1 MQLLKKIAEVVLS
14 VIPIFVI
21 VLILHF
27 TIAPLLPQTM
37 GAFSLGAVL
46 VVLGLAIFNFGADIG
61 VVPMGEAMGSSL
73 TKSRKLWLITFFGF
87 LTGFMVTMAEPD
99 LQVLASQV
107 FQASSGAI
115 AKMLLMAT
123 VSVGVGFYVV
133 CALLRI
139 IFQVPLAT
147 ILRISYLIIFAL
159 AGVVGV
165 ISPDFLAVAFDSGGV
180 TTGPMTVPFILALGL
195 GVASARGDRGSQN
208 DSFGL
213 VALASAGPIIA
224 VLILGLLF
232 SGTPSTAVA
241 SATSETVTQIS
252 SNLLAPFLHVLP
264 EEIRNVALALS
275 PMVAIFLIMQ
285 MTFLKLPRRQ
295 VYRITMGLV
304 YTFVGLVLFL
314 TGVNAGFSAAAVELG
329 KALAAVKNNWIL
341 VPVGVI
347 LGLAVVSAEPAV
359 YVLNQQVEEVSLGHI
374 KRRIM
379 LASLS
384 LSVGLSVGLAMIRVL
399 TGISLWW
406 FIIPGYAVAM
416 ILMKNCPPLFTA
428 IAFDSG
434 GVATGP
440 MTATFILSVA
450 VGATHYL
457 GGNTLTDAFGV
468 VALVA
473 MTPLITIQILGH
485 IYRKKEQKAKLLA
498 AQAEETE

>member
-14 VIPIFVI
+14 VIPIFLI

-73 TKSRKLWLITFFGF
+73 TKSRKLWLIIVFGF

-123 VSVGVGFYVV
+123 VSVGVGFYVA

-180 TTGPMTVPFILALGL
+180 TTGPMTVPFILSLGL
-195 GVASARGDRGSQN
+195 GVASARGDKGSQN

-224 VLILGLLF
+224 VLLLGLLY
-232 SGTPSTAVA
+232 SGAPNTAVA
-241 SATSETVTQIS
+241 TAASETVTQT
-252 SNLLAPFLHVLP
+252 SNSLIAPFLHTIP
-264 EEIRNVALALS
+264 EEIRNVAMALS

-329 KALAAVKNNWIL
+329 KALAAYKNNWIL

-374 KRRIM
+374 KRRVM

-384 LSVGLSVGLAMIRVL
+384 LSVGLSVGFAMIRVL

-485 IYRKKEQKAKLLA
+485 IYRKKEQRAKLLA
-498 AQAEETE
+498 AQTEETE